1 MALVNNNNAYK
12 ERNLEFLEEYAKRPG
27 VKSLYGGVLYREITK
42 GKGEKPTPRSIVTVH
57 YKGTLI
63 NGKPFDATEKG
74 RPATFPLR
82 GLIEGWK
89 MVLKEMAVGSRWEVV
104 IPFNLGYGSRGAGVI
119 KPFSTLIFD
128 IQLLR
133 IE

>member
-1 MALVNNNNAYK
+1 MALNNNNSAYK
-12 ERNLEFLEEYAKRPG
+12 ERNLEFLEEYASRPG
-27 VKSLYGGVLYREITK
+27 VKALYGGVLYREIAK
-42 GKGEKPTPRSIVTVH
+42 GRGERPTARSVVTVH
-57 YKGTLI
+57 YKGMLI
-63 NGKPFDATEKG
+63 NGKTFDATEKG

-89 MVLKEMAVGSRWEVV
+89 IALKEMSVGARWEVV
-104 IPFNLGYGSRGAGVI
+104 IPFNMGYGSRGAGVI

-133 IE
+133 VE

>member
-12 ERNLEFLEEYAKRPG
+12 ERNLEFLEEYAQRPG

-42 GKGEKPTPRSIVTVH
+42 GKGEKPSPRSIVTVH

-63 NGKPFDATEKG
+63 NGKPFDATEKS

-89 MVLKEMAVGSRWEVV
+89 IAIKEMSVGSRWEVV

-133 IE
+133 VE

>member
-1 MALVNNNNAYK
+1 MALVNSNSAYK
-12 ERNLEFLEEYAKRPG
+12 ERNLEFLEEYAQRPG
-27 VKSLYGGVLYREITK
+27 VKQLFGGVLYREITK
-42 GKGEKPTPRSIVTVH
+42 GKGEKPTARSVVTVH

-63 NGKPFDATEKG
+63 NGKPFDGTEKG
-74 RPATFPLR
+74 KPATFPLR

-89 MVLKEMAVGSRWEVV
+89 IALKEMPVGSRWEVV

-133 IE
+133 VE

>member
-12 ERNLEFLEEYAKRPG
+12 ERNLEFLEEYAQRPG
-27 VKSLYGGVLYREITK
+27 VKRLSGGVLYREITK
-42 GKGEKPTPRSIVTVH
+42 GKGEKPTARSVVTVH
-57 YKGTLI
+57 YKGSLI

-89 MVLKEMAVGSRWEVV
+89 MALKEMPAGSRWEVV
-104 IPFNLGYGSRGAGVI
+104 IPFNLGYGARGAGVI

>member
-12 ERNLEFLEEYAKRPG
+12 ERNLEFLEEYAQRPG

-42 GKGEKPTPRSIVTVH
+42 GKGEKPSPRSVVTVH

-63 NGKPFDATEKG
+63 NGKPFDSTEKG

-89 MVLKEMAVGSRWEVV
+89 IALKEMPVGSRWEVV

-133 IE
+133 VE

>member
-1 MALVNNNNAYK
+1 MALNNNNSAYK
-12 ERNLEFLEEYAKRPG
+12 ERNLEFLEEYASRPG
-27 VKSLYGGVLYREITK
+27 VKALYGGVLYREITK
-42 GKGEKPTPRSIVTVH
+42 GRGEKPTARSVVTVH
-57 YKGTLI
+57 YKGMLI
-63 NGKPFDATEKG
+63 NGKTFDSTEKG

-89 MVLKEMAVGSRWEVV
+89 IALKEMSVGARWEVV
-104 IPFNLGYGSRGAGVI
+104 IPFNMGYGSRGAGVI

-133 IE
+133 VE

>member
-1 MALVNNNNAYK
+1 MALVNSNSAYK
-12 ERNLEFLEEYAKRPG
+12 ERNLKFLEEYAQRPG
-27 VKSLYGGVLYREITK
+27 VKPLFGGVLYREITK
-42 GKGEKPTPRSIVTVH
+42 GKGEKPTARSVVTVH

-63 NGKPFDATEKG
+63 NGKPFDGTEKG

-89 MVLKEMAVGSRWEVV
+89 IALKEMPVGSRWEVV

-133 IE
+133 VE

>member
-1 MALVNNNNAYK
+1 MALNSNNSAYK
-12 ERNLEFLEEYAKRPG
+12 ERNLEFLQEYASRPG

-42 GKGEKPTPRSIVTVH
+42 GRGEKPTARSVVTVH
-57 YKGTLI
+57 YKGMLI

-89 MVLKEMAVGSRWEVV
+89 IALKEMNVGARWEVV
-104 IPFNLGYGSRGAGVI
+104 IPFNLGYGARGAGAI
-119 KPFSTLIFD
+119 KPFSTLFFD

-133 IE
+133 VE

>member
-12 ERNLEFLEEYAKRPG
+12 KRNLEFLEEYAQRPG

-42 GKGEKPTPRSIVTVH
+42 GKGEKPSPRSIVTVH

-63 NGKPFDATEKG
+63 NGKPFDSTEKG

-89 MVLKEMAVGSRWEVV
+89 IALKEMPVGSRWEIV

-133 IE
+133 VE

>member
-89 MVLKEMAVGSRWEVV
+89 IALKEMVVGSRWEVV

>member
-63 NGKPFDATEKG
+63 NGKPFDATENG

-89 MVLKEMAVGSRWEVV
+89 IALKEMAVGSRWEVV

>member
-1 MALVNNNNAYK
+1 M
-12 ERNLEFLEEYAKRPG
+12 
-27 VKSLYGGVLYREITK
+27 
-42 GKGEKPTPRSIVTVH
+42 
-57 YKGTLI
+57 LI
-63 NGKPFDATEKG
+63 NGKTFDATEKG

-89 MVLKEMAVGSRWEVV
+89 IALKEMSVGARWEVV
-104 IPFNLGYGSRGAGVI
+104 IPFNMGYGSRGAGVI

-133 IE
+133 VE

>member
-1 MALVNNNNAYK
+1 MALINNNNAYK
-12 ERNLEFLEEYAKRPG
+12 ERNLEFLEEYAQRPG
-27 VKSLYGGVLYREITK
+27 VRSLYGGVLYREITK
-42 GKGEKPTPRSIVTVH
+42 GKGEKPSPRSIVTVH

-89 MVLKEMAVGSRWEVV
+89 IALKEMTAGSRWEIV

-128 IQLLR
+128 ITLLR
-133 IE
+133 VE

>member
-1 MALVNNNNAYK
+1 MALTNNNNAYK
-12 ERNLEFLEEYAKRPG
+12 ERNLEFLEEYAARPG
-27 VKSLYGGVLYREITK
+27 VKALYGGVLYREITK
-42 GKGEKPTPRSIVTVH
+42 GKGEKPSPRSIVTVH

-63 NGKPFDATEKG
+63 NGKSFDQTEKG

-89 MVLKEMAVGSRWEVV
+89 IALKEMTVGSRWEIV
-104 IPFNLGYGSRGAGVI
+104 IPFNLAYGSRGAGII

-128 IQLLR
+128 ITLLR
-133 IE
+133 VE

>member
-1 MALVNNNNAYK
+1 MALNNNNSAYK
-12 ERNLEFLEEYAKRPG
+12 ERNLDFLEEYASRPG
-27 VKSLYGGVLYREITK
+27 VKALYGGVLYREITK
-42 GKGEKPTPRSIVTVH
+42 GRGEKPTARSVVTVH
-57 YKGTLI
+57 YKGMLI
-63 NGKPFDATEKG
+63 NGKTFDATEKG

-89 MVLKEMAVGSRWEVV
+89 IALKEMSVGARWEVV
-104 IPFNLGYGSRGAGVI
+104 IPFNMGYGSRGAGVI

-133 IE
+133 VE

>member
-1 MALVNNNNAYK
+1 MALNNNNSAYK
-12 ERNLEFLEEYAKRPG
+12 ERNLEFLEEYASRPG
-27 VKSLYGGVLYREITK
+27 VKALYGGVLYREITK
-42 GKGEKPTPRSIVTVH
+42 GRGERPTARSVVTVH
-57 YKGTLI
+57 YKGMLI
-63 NGKPFDATEKG
+63 NGKTFDATEKG

-89 MVLKEMAVGSRWEVV
+89 IALKEMSIGARWEVV
-104 IPFNLGYGSRGAGVI
+104 IPFNMGYGSRGAGVI

-133 IE
+133 VE

>member
-12 ERNLEFLEEYAKRPG
+12 ERNLEFLEEYAQRPG
-27 VKSLYGGVLYREITK
+27 VKQLFGGVLCREITK
-42 GKGEKPTPRSIVTVH
+42 GKGEKPTAKSVVTVH
-57 YKGTLI
+57 YKGMLI
-63 NGKPFDATEKG
+63 NGKPFDATQKG

-89 MVLKEMAVGSRWEVV
+89 IALKEMPVGSRWEVV

>member
-1 MALVNNNNAYK
+1 MALNNNNSAYK
-12 ERNLEFLEEYAKRPG
+12 ERNLEFLEEYASRPG
-27 VKSLYGGVLYREITK
+27 VKALYGGVLYREITK
-42 GKGEKPTPRSIVTVH
+42 GRGEKPTVRSVVTVH
-57 YKGTLI
+57 YKGMLI
-63 NGKPFDATEKG
+63 NGKTFDATEKG

-89 MVLKEMAVGSRWEVV
+89 IALKEMSVGARWEVV
-104 IPFNLGYGSRGAGVI
+104 IPFNMGYGSRGAGVI

-133 IE
+133 VE

>member
-12 ERNLEFLEEYAKRPG
+12 ERNLEFLEEYAQRPG

-42 GKGEKPTPRSIVTVH
+42 GKGEKPSPRSIVTVH

-89 MVLKEMAVGSRWEVV
+89 IALKEMPVGSRWEVV
-104 IPFNLGYGSRGAGVI
+104 IPFNLGYGSRGVGVI

-133 IE
+133 VE

>member
-12 ERNLEFLEEYAKRPG
+12 ERNQEFLEEYAQRPG
-27 VKSLYGGVLYREITK
+27 VRSLYGGVLYREITK

-89 MVLKEMAVGSRWEVV
+89 IALKEMAVGSRWEVV

>member
-1 MALVNNNNAYK
+1 MALNSNNSAYK
-12 ERNLEFLEEYAKRPG
+12 ERNLEFLQEYASRPG

-42 GKGEKPTPRSIVTVH
+42 GRGEKPTARSVVTVH
-57 YKGTLI
+57 YKGMLI

-89 MVLKEMAVGSRWEVV
+89 IALKEMNVGARWEVV
-104 IPFNLGYGSRGAGVI
+104 IPFNLGYGARGAGAI

-133 IE
+133 VE

>member
-1 MALVNNNNAYK
+1 MALVNSNSAYK
-12 ERNLEFLEEYAKRPG
+12 ERNLEFLEEYAQRPG
-27 VKSLYGGVLYREITK
+27 VKQLFGGVLYREITK
-42 GKGEKPTPRSIVTVH
+42 GKGEKPTARSVVTVH

-63 NGKPFDATEKG
+63 NGKPFDGTEKG

-89 MVLKEMAVGSRWEVV
+89 IALKEMPVGSRWEVV

-133 IE
+133 VE

>member
-12 ERNLEFLEEYAKRPG
+12 ERNQEFLEEYAKRPG

-57 YKGTLI
+57 YKGILI

-89 MVLKEMAVGSRWEVV
+89 IALKEMAVGSRWEVV
-104 IPFNLGYGSRGAGVI
+104 IPFNLGYGSLGAGVI

>member
-1 MALVNNNNAYK
+1 MALNSNNSAYK
-12 ERNLEFLEEYAKRPG
+12 ERNLEFLQEYASRPG

-42 GKGEKPTPRSIVTVH
+42 GRGEKPTARSVVTVH
-57 YKGTLI
+57 YKGMLI

-89 MVLKEMAVGSRWEVV
+89 IALKEMNVGARWEVV
-104 IPFNLGYGSRGAGVI
+104 IPFNLGYGARGAGVI

-133 IE
+133 VE

>member
-1 MALVNNNNAYK
+1 MALVNSNSAYK
-12 ERNLEFLEEYAKRPG
+12 ERNLEFLEEYAQRPG
-27 VKSLYGGVLYREITK
+27 VKQLFGGVLYREITK
-42 GKGEKPTPRSIVTVH
+42 GKGEKPTARSVVTVH

-63 NGKPFDATEKG
+63 NGKPFDGTEKG
-74 RPATFPLR
+74 RPATFPLM

-89 MVLKEMAVGSRWEVV
+89 ITLKEMPVGSRWEVV

-133 IE
+133 VE

>member
-12 ERNLEFLEEYAKRPG
+12 ERNLEFLEEYSKRPG
-27 VKSLYGGVLYREITK
+27 VRSLYGGVLYREITK

-89 MVLKEMAVGSRWEVV
+89 IALKEMVVGSRWEVV

>member
-1 MALVNNNNAYK
+1 MALNNNNSAYK
-12 ERNLEFLEEYAKRPG
+12 ERNLEFLEEYASRPG
-27 VKSLYGGVLYREITK
+27 VKALYGGVLYREITK
-42 GKGEKPTPRSIVTVH
+42 GRGERPTARSVVTVH
-57 YKGTLI
+57 YKGMLI
-63 NGKPFDATEKG
+63 NGKTFDATEKG

-89 MVLKEMAVGSRWEVV
+89 IALKEMSVGARWEVV
-104 IPFNLGYGSRGAGVI
+104 IPFNMGYGSRGAGVI

-133 IE
+133 VE

>member
-12 ERNLEFLEEYAKRPG
+12 ERNLEFLEEYAQRPG

-42 GKGEKPTPRSIVTVH
+42 GKGEKPSPRSVVTVH

-63 NGKPFDATEKG
+63 NGKPFDSTEKG
-74 RPATFPLR
+74 RPATVPLR

-89 MVLKEMAVGSRWEVV
+89 IALKEMPVGSRWEVV

-133 IE
+133 VE

>member
-12 ERNLEFLEEYAKRPG
+12 ERNLEFLEEYAERPG
-27 VKSLYGGVLYREITK
+27 VKRLFNGVLYREITK
-42 GKGEKPTPRSIVTVH
+42 GKGEKPTAKSVITVH

-89 MVLKEMAVGSRWEVV
+89 TALKEMPVGSRWEIV
-104 IPFNLGYGSRGAGVI
+104 IPFNLGYGSRGAGII

-128 IQLLR
+128 ITLLR
-133 IE
+133 VE

>member
-1 MALVNNNNAYK
+1 MALVNSNSAYK
-12 ERNLEFLEEYAKRPG
+12 ERNLEFLEEYAQRPG
-27 VKSLYGGVLYREITK
+27 VKQLFGGVLYREITK
-42 GKGEKPTPRSIVTVH
+42 GKGEKPTARSVVTVH

-89 MVLKEMAVGSRWEVV
+89 IALKEMPVGSRWEVV

-133 IE
+133 VE

>member
-42 GKGEKPTPRSIVTVH
+42 GKGEKTTPRSIVTVH

-89 MVLKEMAVGSRWEVV
+89 IALKEMAVGSRWELV

>member
-12 ERNLEFLEEYAKRPG
+12 ERNLEFLDEYAQRPG
-27 VKSLYGGVLYREITK
+27 VKRLFGGVLYREITK
-42 GKGEKPTPRSIVTVH
+42 GKGEKPTAKSVVTVH
-57 YKGTLI
+57 YKGSLI

-82 GLIEGWK
+82 GVIDGWK
-89 MVLKEMAVGSRWEVV
+89 MALKEMPVGSRWEVV

-128 IQLLR
+128 IQLLKV
-133 IE
+133 E